1 MTTSLRQAMRCGL
14 EKTLAELDPTA
25 LDGMSVSSDE
35 RLDRRLTRS
44 PESATTAC
52 RLADD
57 SVAGAIGCLKRAAG
71 LQLVAWDLGRDSAR
85 DVRRDSIGSVL
96 ACANPRARR
105 LKPARGKWF
114 IVAAAVVPAELSHQI
129 PMMRGASP
137 VCFSD
142 RARIRRR
149 GGEASDGTPA
159 DGVQGHSTRDAR
171 ASPCTP
177 PPKGGEP

>member
-35 RLDRRLTRS
+35 RLDRRLTWS

-96 ACANPRARR
+96 ACANPRAQ
-105 LKPARGKWF
+105 AQAGEGQ
-114 IVAAAVVPAELSHQI
+114 VVH
-129 PMMRGASP
+129 
-137 VCFSD
+137 
-142 RARIRRR
+142 RR
-149 GGEASDGTPA
+149 GGCRASRAVTP
-159 DGVQGHSTRDAR
+159 DPNDAR
-171 ASPCTP
+171 RQSRMLQRS
-177 PPKGGEP
+177 GEDQA